1 MTPIAIR
8 PLFLALVMGGL
19 VACTS
24 MPDRPEASD
33 AAADWALVIH
43 GGAGNIPAAER
54 VPERWALYEADL
66 NAAMDAGTAIL
77 RAGGEAIEAVEAAIV
92 ILEDSPQFNAGR
104 GAVFTN
110 TETNELDAS
119 IMVGDDRDA
128 GAVAGVTRT
137 KNPIRLAR
145 AVMEDSPHVM
155 MAGIGADTFSVEQGL
170 AQVEPEYFRTERRLR
185 SLRRVQARAEAE
197 LPLPYNSKFGTVG
210 AVALDRSGTLVAG
223 TSTGGMTNKRWGR
236 VGDVPVIGAGTYAD
250 NASCAVSATGH
261 GEYFIRIGV
270 ARTVCARMEML
281 GEDLQ
286 TASDAVIFGE
296 LEELG
301 GDGGIIAL
309 DAEGHIVWSHN
320 SPTMYRGSESSA
332 RPRDIGID

>member
-1 MTPIAIR
+1 MKHALL
-8 PLFLALVMGGL
+8 PLAALL
-19 VACTS
+19 LSACATAPTS
-24 MPDRPEASD
+24 SQQ
-33 AAADWALVIH
+33 ADWALIIH

-54 VPERWALYEADL
+54 APERWALYEADL

-77 RAGGEAIEAVEAAIV
+77 KSGGSSLDAIEVAIV

-119 IMVGDDRDA
+119 VMVGSDRNA

-145 AVMEDSPHVM
+145 TVMEDSPHVM
-155 MAGIGADTFSVEQGL
+155 MAGNGADTYSREQGL
-170 AQVEPEYFRTERRLR
+170 EQVNPSYFRTERRLK
-185 SLRRVQARAEAE
+185 SLRRAQARAEAD
-197 LPLPYNSKFGTVG
+197 LPAPYNSKFGTVG
-210 AVALDRSGTLVAG
+210 AVALDADGNLAAG

-250 NASCAVSATGH
+250 NKSCAVSATGH
-261 GEYFIRIGV
+261 GEYFIRVGV
-270 ARTVCARMEML
+270 ARTVCARMEMR

-286 TASDAVIFGE
+286 TAADHVIFSE
-296 LEELG
+296 LDSLG

-309 DAEGHIVWSHN
+309 DPQGRIVWSHN
-320 SPTMYRGSESSA
+320 SPTMYRASESETRA
-332 RPRDIGID
+332 RDVGID

>member
-1 MTPIAIR
+1 MKTVLISTS
-8 PLFLALVMGGL
+8 LLLS
-19 VACTS
+19 ACATASTS
-24 MPDRPEASD
+24 SSSQ
-33 AAADWALVIH
+33 ADWSLIIH

-54 VPERWALYEADL
+54 APERWALYEADL
-66 NAAMDAGTAIL
+66 NAAMDAGTEVL
-77 RAGGEAIEAVEAAIV
+77 KAGGSSLDAITAAII

-119 IMVGDDRDA
+119 VMVGTNRDA
-128 GAVAGVTRT
+128 GAVAGVTQT
-137 KNPIRLAR
+137 KNPILLAR

-155 MAGIGADTFSVEQGL
+155 MAGNGADTYSREQGL
-170 AQVEPEYFRTERRLR
+170 EQVDPSYFRTERRLQ
-185 SLRRVQARAEAE
+185 SLRRAQSRAAAD
-197 LPLPYNSKFGTVG
+197 LPAPYNSKFGTVG
-210 AVALDRSGTLVAG
+210 AVALDKNGNLAAG

-250 NASCAVSATGH
+250 NESCAVSATGH
-261 GEYFIRIGV
+261 GEYFIRVGV

-286 TASDAVIFGE
+286 TASDHVIFNE
-296 LEELG
+296 LESLG

-309 DAEGHIVWSHN
+309 DPKGTIVWSHN
-320 SPTMYRGSESSA
+320 SPTMYRASESNMRA
-332 RPRDIGID
+332 RDVGID